1 MTTYTMANLN
11 QWFQKTEARME
22 AVFKTAA
29 QDMVQQVTETKAKGG
44 NFPVDTGFARNSILA
59 AINSIPSGRSKQ
71 PKGYLNA
78 DLDLQPTV
86 LVINRAKIG
95 DRIVVGIVAE
105 YAIYIEA
112 RDAPV
117 RKAAQ
122 RWPATVKNA
131 AAKVRREVTQ

>member
-1 MTTYTMANLN
+1 MATYKLATLGK
-11 QWFQKTEARME
+11 WFQKTEARME

-29 QDMVQQVTETKAKGG
+29 QDMAEQVTNTKAKGG

-59 AINSIPSGRSKQ
+59 ALNSIPSGPSKK
-71 PKGYLNA
+71 PKGYFNTDF
-78 DLDLQPTV
+78 DLSPTV
-86 LVINRAKIG
+86 LVVNRAKIG
-95 DRIVVGIVAE
+95 DRIVFGIVAE

-122 RWPATVKNA
+122 KWPSTVKQA
-131 AAKVRREVTQ
+131 AAKVKQEVTK